1 MALVKITMHVEC
13 TDDEEYL
20 EALAR
25 LQLNNPL
32 DGRFTTK
39 SLVGNET
46 TRIIELVYEPTTQV
60 V

>member
-13 TDDEEYL
+13 EDEAEYL
-20 EALAR
+20 AVMQKLEA
-25 LQLNNPL
+25 NSPS

-39 SLVGNET
+39 TLTGDEATN
-46 TRIIELVYEPTTQV
+46 IIELVYEPTLQV